1 MGLFKPAA
9 NQQAFLKAG
18 FLGFQGSGKTYTAVD
33 LAIGLCKYIK
43 GKRGVAMLDSET
55 GSDWAVPRFAAAHIP
70 FSAAKSRAF
79 ADLCPAIAEAEK
91 NADVLIIDSISHF
104 WIELMEAYCRKH
116 NIGGRISFKHWMPIK
131 AEWRHFSDAFVN
143 SALHIIVCG
152 RAGWEYDMEEDDE
165 GKKDL
170 IKTGTKMRAEGEFG
184 FEPHLLVEMARLRE
198 TKVVDG
204 KDVGKV
210 GAVVIHRAYV
220 LKDRCMDG
228 KSLDGAI
235 FDNPTFKDFLPHV
248 EALNLAGVQVGFEK
262 RSSDDYLESP
272 DYSVSENRRL
282 VEVQLEEIA
291 ETCKLVWPSQ
301 SGDDKRMKVLV
312 LDHLFGTK
320 SWKAV
325 ERMPLM
331 RLQNAIKK
339 LRRLEGAGTPL
350 GDAQAVF
357 ALLDEREPL
366 PISDEELSV
375 FTKPGVPEGGEANAV
390 SQPIPA
396 PESPEDQERA
406 VLLGKLGAL
415 AAQDSARFGELLDLL
430 DITTEQVQQ
439 APLSVLADAVKEME
453 G

>member
-1 MGLFKPAA
+1 MRLFKPAT
-9 NQQAFLKAG
+9 NLQAFAKIG
-18 FLGFQGSGKTYTAVD
+18 ILGFQGAGKTYLATD
-33 LAIGLCKYIK
+33 LMLGLCKHLKLTKPI
-43 GKRGVAMLDSET
+43 AFIDTET
-55 GSDWAVPRFAAAHIP
+55 GSDWALPRFKAEGVELVV
-70 FSAAKSRAF
+70 AKTRAF
-79 ADLCPAIAEAEK
+79 SDLVAAVGEADQECSG
-91 NADVLIIDSISHF
+91 LIVDSVSHF
-104 WIELMEAYCRKH
+104 WMELMDAYKRK
-116 NIGGRISFKHWMPIK
+116 NNVRRIEFQHWADIK
-131 AEWRHFSDAFVN
+131 GEWQKFSDAFVN
-143 SALHIIVCG
+143 SKLHIVVCG
-152 RAGWEYDMEEDDE
+152 RAGWMYEQEEDDR
-165 GKKDL
+165 GKKQ
-170 IKTGTKMRAEGEFG
+170 IVKTGTKMKAEGEFG
-184 FEPHLLVEMARLRE
+184 FEPNLLIELERVRDA
-198 TKVVDG
+198 
-204 KDVGKV
+204 DVG
-210 GAVVIHRAYV
+210 ARVVHRAYI
-220 LKDRCMDG
+220 LKDRRMDRET
-228 KSLDGAI
+228 LDGRV
-235 FDNPTFKDFLPHV
+235 FNNPTFKDFLPHV

-331 RLQNAIKK
+331 RLQDAVKN
-339 LRRLEGAGTPL
+339 LRRLEGAGTPP

-366 PISDEELSV
+366 PISDDELNV
-375 FTKPGVPEGGEANAV
+375 FTKPGVPEGGEANAA

-396 PESPEDQERA
+396 PESPEGLERA